1 LQKAFCGKT
10 TLVPEMTFHGA
21 VIVLAMPSLSS
32 WSEDGIIGQMLFK
45 YIWERA
51 VLSRNGLALKHR
63 ERPVLLWCDEAQET
77 ILSED
82 AHFIGLARESK
93 CASVFMTQS
102 LPTYYGKIGG
112 DTPRED
118 AASLVGKFGTHLFLA
133 NSCPETNEF
142 AARMIGKVVTK
153 RRTFNEGTSRSV
165 NTGMS
170 AGASE
175 NSGTSSNYGHSSG
188 YTSGQSHNY
197 NSNSGSG
204 HTHGTG
210 NNWGENRG
218 KAQSDNKSHG
228 FSETMEYA
236 FEPGDF
242 GRRLQTGGPA
252 NGNIVTGIWYQSGS
266 SYRSDIT
273 NTFLARFKQR

>member
-1 LQKAFCGKT
+1 MRTPT
-10 TLVPEMTFHGA
+10 TSGCPL
-21 VIVLAMPSLSS
+21 I
-32 WSEDGIIGQMLFK
+32 
-45 YIWERA
+45 
-51 VLSRNGLALKHR
+51 
-63 ERPVLLWCDEAQET
+63 
-77 ILSED
+77 
-82 AHFIGLARESK
+82 K
-93 CASVFMTQS
+93 CASVFMTRIIADLLRQDRWR
-102 LPTYYGKIGG
+102 Y
-112 DTPRED
+112 PRED

-133 NSCPETNEF
+133 NSSPGLNEF

-236 FEPGDF
+236 
-242 GRRLQTGGPA
+242 L
-252 NGNIVTGIWYQSGS
+252 
-266 SYRSDIT
+266 
-273 NTFLARFKQR
+273 